1 MKLGTIV
8 TLALFGGL
16 ILMAVGNALK
26 NRGSRTGAA
35 IETIGKSMYLL
46 WVGAVVLLVAALIW
60 LAFQF
65 SR

>member
-1 MKLGTIV
+1 MKLDTIV
-8 TLALFGGL
+8 ALVLVGGL

-26 NRGSRTGAA
+26 NRGSGVGAV
-35 IETIGKSMYLL
+35 IETIGKGLYLL
-46 WVGAVVLLVAALIW
+46 WAGAVVLLVVALIW